1 MVWLFLSFDF
11 GTCKFFEQQTGITSI
26 KQLSMGWLALSVLLQ
41 SVKDSFQYTLGLTHR
56 EISHVVVLRCN
67 LHQPAI
73 LQRRIITKNNILK
86 NPEHDSLVHLQ
97 RTCWKSSCFFSAL
110 WSLVTIIIAGILQ
123 CIIYFTTITHQSALM
138 SVQVRMQFFV
148 VKTNSLYSTHSGLWS
163 KQVDG
168 CNCTT

>member
-1 MVWLFLSFDF
+1 
-11 GTCKFFEQQTGITSI
+11 
-26 KQLSMGWLALSVLLQ
+26 MGWLALSVLLQ
-41 SVKDSFQYTLGLTHR
+41 SVKDSFQYTLGLAHR

-67 LHQPAI
+67 LHQPAV

-86 NPEHDSLVHLQ
+86 NPEHDSPVQLQ
-97 RTCWKSSCFFSAL
+97 RTCWKSSFFFQPF
-110 WSLVTIIIAGILQ
+110 GHHYH
-123 CIIYFTTITHQSALM
+123 CRYFRLYNIFYNHYTHQSALM

-168 CNCTT
+168 CSCTT